1 MDQGLPEAKRAKTVS
16 STYRTA
22 ADNDE
27 TPATHH
33 RTTSTKTTSNLLIR
47 LSQGCLRHQQTCHSN
62 DESMAQGDG
71 AEAQQCASE
80 MQKLSRLIPL
90 IEASCLNAIHIS
102 PAEIQNLA
110 LFYISVVQRTYC
122 PYSLLYIF
130 NDGQG
135 AVEGKRKHCLLYL
148 LTIVLFIYIYY
159 ICTSTTNNNVSK
171 PETFMSFLFFVCF
184 ISESHNTYIF
194 ISFSLSI
201 AKSTSTSVSCPPY
214 KCHGA
219 RYHSIHGQEA

>member
-1 MDQGLPEAKRAKTVS
+1 MDQGLPEAKRAKTI
-16 STYRTA
+16 STDRTA
-22 ADNDE
+22 ADHE
-27 TPATHH
+27 ATTHH

-62 DESMAQGDG
+62 DESMTQGEGVEAQ
-71 AEAQQCASE
+71 QQCASE

-130 NDGQG
+130 NDGKG
-135 AVEGKRKHCLLYL
+135 AVEGKRVHYLFYLLY
-148 LTIVLFIYIYY
+148 
-159 ICTSTTNNNVSK
+159 
-171 PETFMSFLFFVCF
+171 
-184 ISESHNTYIF
+184 
-194 ISFSLSI
+194 
-201 AKSTSTSVSCPPY
+201 
-214 KCHGA
+214 
-219 RYHSIHGQEA
+219 